1 MERMKKEI
9 KKKTEQLVGLNLNKI
24 DEKNKLHSNTS
35 VRTCYEYV
43 WFKKMLEELGK
54 IVKIVLRF

>member
-9 KKKTEQLVGLNLNKI
+9 KKETEQLVGLNLNKI

-43 WFKKMLEELGK
+43 
-54 IVKIVLRF
+54 